1 MAGTASRCC
10 RNTWQGKFNQSWP
23 QGVSWS
29 TGQSYL
35 STNRPWCQVSCKS
48 DLFQSSS
55 QKDFPFDPVV
65 RSPPASARDML
76 WRSGSGR
83 FHVPQSTWWATTIE
97 PVYPRACDL
106 QQEKSL
112 EWKASALQW
121 QRSHFSLQIEKSW
134 AAMKTQCSQEL
145 KKEISP
151 KETSEVTGEV
161 GQEKGWNQHGSDYR
175 ESSEREAAA
184 CSHRELWNINCAS
197 KVPQPKARELGFHSP
212 SSTNLSAFK

>member
-1 MAGTASRCC
+1 MGFRNKQGQSHMAGTASRCC
-10 RNTWQGKFNQSWP
+10 RNTWQGKLNQSWP

-29 TGQSYL
+29 RGQSYV

-76 WRSGSGR
+76 WRPGSGR

-97 PVYPRACDL
+97 PVYPRAHDL

-121 QRSHFSLQIEKSW
+121 RRSPCSVQIEKSW
-134 AAMKTQCSQEL
+134 AAMKTQCSQE
-145 KKEISP
+145 
-151 KETSEVTGEV
+151 
-161 GQEKGWNQHGSDYR
+161 
-175 ESSEREAAA
+175 
-184 CSHRELWNINCAS
+184 
-197 KVPQPKARELGFHSP
+197 F
-212 SSTNLSAFK
+212 